1 MKLDLR
7 RFLWDSSSRQLIS
20 DYKALDWDPDDIWPD
35 VLDIVS
41 HHTGVT
47 EQFHRSQT
55 MWSSEGQCQGMV
67 YEPANMKLNVRVTV
81 FGQ

>member
-7 RFLWDSSSRQLIS
+7 RFMWDSGSRQLIS
-20 DYKALDWDPDDIWPD
+20 DAKALDWADGGQWPSF
-35 VLDIVS
+35 LDIKS

-55 MWSSEGQCQGMV
+55 LWSPEGKCYGMV
-67 YEPANMKLNVRVTV
+67 YEPANMKLGIRVMV
-81 FGQ
+81 FSD